1 MAVYDLEEQEKLATL
16 KSWWDEYG
24 KYVSGAVTVVCVIII
39 AVQGWRWYTRTQ
51 SEKAAVLYS
60 AVSQGAAQGNAE
72 KAKDA
77 GAQLLD
83 KYSGSAYASRAAML
97 LAKLAV
103 DNGDKA
109 SAKTHLQWVI
119 DRASEDEMKQIARLR
134 LAYVL
139 LDEKAYDVYGPDWSI
154 TWPLIFSAERS
165 VIACRLTSEPAA
177 SCAIDSGPVEP
188 SRKTSASRV
197 RSPSAANSGAACAR
211 PARFI
216 VRRGLPVNWRRSPCP

>member
-60 AVSQGAAQGNAE
+60 AVSQGTAQGNAE

-83 KYSGSAYASRAAML
+83 KYSGSAYASRAALL

-103 DNGDKA
+103 DSGDKA
-109 SAKTHLQWVI
+109 LAKTHLQWAI

-139 LDEKAYDVYGPDWSI
+139 LDEKAYDDALRTLDAKHDEKMDGVYADAKGDI
-154 TWPLIFSAERS
+154 L
-165 VIACRLTSEPAA
+165 AA
-177 SCAIDSGPVEP
+177 SGKIAEA
-188 SRKTSASRV
+188 RAAYQSALAKMD
-197 RSPSAANSGAACAR
+197 PKGAM
-211 PARFI
+211 
-216 VRRGLPVNWRRSPCP
+216 